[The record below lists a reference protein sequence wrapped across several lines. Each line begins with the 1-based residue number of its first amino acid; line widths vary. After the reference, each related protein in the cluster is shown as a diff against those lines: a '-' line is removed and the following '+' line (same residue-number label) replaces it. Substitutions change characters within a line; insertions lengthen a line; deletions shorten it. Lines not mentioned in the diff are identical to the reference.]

1 MASDHQTNHGW
12 STLCSLAA
20 GIRIWDANMQRAST
34 AASSEAESA
43 TLQCSSA
50 APATLARLVGRD
62 RTFQL
67 LLLLLFRNHHHR
79 FCYRHRHHS
88 QQRQLKQAAPLGATT
103 SRAHARS
110 LPWRSHARRR
120 RAPAPPSPTTAHLDR
135 CPSCLSL
142 SFSFSLPLPGTCNR
156 PAPTSKPLCLR
167 SRLLLL
173 RFGPFQHTRTPTLH
187 SRNHRPC
194 C

>member
-1 MASDHQTNHGW
+1 MGGALSAAWRLGFGFGMRI
-12 STLCSLAA
+12 CSAPRRQPA
-20 GIRIWDANMQRAST
+20 GERK
-34 AASSEAESA
+34 SA
-43 TLQCSSA
+43 TLQLSRLQQRRSQA
-50 APATLARLVGRD
+50 AAATLARLVGRD
-62 RTFQL
+62 RTFQ

-88 QQRQLKQAAPLGATT
+88 QQRQPKQADPLGATT

-173 RFGPFQHTRTPTLH
+173 RLGPFQHTRTPTLH